1 MDFLQNAFQGDTSAS
16 DQTLY
21 VAVKCRLRTTVAAH
35 LSRNFVA
42 GYSEVV
48 SPLLNQETPS

>member
-1 MDFLQNAFQGDTSAS
+1 MLSRVDTTAS

-21 VAVKCRLRTTVAAH
+21 VAVKCRPRNTVGVAAH

-42 GYSEVV
+42 GYSEVAPP
-48 SPLLNQETPS
+48 SLNQETPS

>member
-1 MDFLQNAFQGDTSAS
+1 MLSRVDTTAS

-21 VAVKCRLRTTVAAH
+21 VAVKCSPRSTVAAN

-42 GYSEVV
+42 GYSEVAP
-48 SPLLNQETPS
+48 PLLNQETPFLI